1 MPFFV
6 PRVTD
11 PYRID
16 RSFHVKCAWVL
27 GFLML
32 ASCGPANN
40 LPPAAIQQSN
50 ENADL
55 EKVLWDVNQQWLCS
69 GAYVKPFK
77 DCVAFRSKYWVDQFF
92 EVIPSGELLN
102 KEEMV
107 ATQTA
112 AIPSNPAPGTGP
124 YPDAFRLR
132 AVYGD
137 FAMATDHTN
146 FKTADKKS
154 GKLAFTSNAKVLR
167 LFVKENG
174 SWKPAAA
181 GLVPIISP
189 TALVTPSKRPAT
201 PRKSPNEQLEKELA
215 EADRAWMDSSD
226 MNKRV
231 AYIGKLFTEQ
241 WFEILGW
248 DPTRD
253 TSKAMVLDVLPKLAA
268 TAKPGE
274 GVVQDQ
280 FQLQAVFGDV
290 ALASD
295 RRTRTWTNEKGQLVK
310 TPHRSLLVFV
320 KQNGEWRSA
329 GASLTPILTP

>member
-1 MPFFV
+1 MV
-6 PRVTD
+6 
-11 PYRID
+11 
-16 RSFHVKCAWVL
+16 
-27 GFLML
+27 GFIVL
-32 ASCGPANN
+32 ASCAPANN
-40 LPPAAIQQSN
+40 APPVATQPASTV
-50 ENADL
+50 NADL

-69 GAYVKPFK
+69 GPYDKPFK
-77 DCVAFRSKYWVDQFF
+77 DCVEFRSKYWVDQFF

-112 AIPSNPAPGTGP
+112 AIPSNPPPGTNP
-124 YPDAFRLR
+124 YPDAFKLR

-146 FKTADKKS
+146 FKSADKS
-154 GKLAFTSNAKVLR
+154 GKLAFRSNSKVLR

-174 SWKPAAA
+174 NWRPAAA
-181 GLVPIISP
+181 GLVPIILP
-189 TALVTPSKRPAT
+189 PGPRTPSKRVTVPH
-201 PRKSPNEQLEKELA
+201 KSPDEQLEKVLA

-226 MNKRV
+226 INKRV
-231 AYIGKLFTEQ
+231 AYIGKLFTDQ

-253 TSKAMVLDVLPKLAA
+253 TSKAMVLEVLPKLAA

-295 RRTRTWTNEKGQLVK
+295 RRIRTWTNEKGQLVR

-320 KQNGEWRSA
+320 KQNGEWKSA

>member
-1 MPFFV
+1 MRF
-6 PRVTD
+6 
-11 PYRID
+11 
-16 RSFHVKCAWVL
+16 AWALVL
-27 GFLML
+27 FLL
-32 ASCGPANN
+32 VSCGSANN
-40 LPPAAIQQSN
+40 PPPAATQQSN
-50 ENADL
+50 ENSDL
-55 EKVLWDVNQQWLCS
+55 EKALWDVNQQWLCS
-69 GAYVKPFK
+69 GPYQKPYK
-77 DCVAFRSKYWVDQFF
+77 DCVEFRSKYWVDQFF

-124 YPDAFRLR
+124 YPDAFKLR

-174 SWKPAAA
+174 SWRPAAA
-181 GLVPIISP
+181 GLVPIILPVGPVS
-189 TALVTPSKRPAT
+189 PSKHST
-201 PRKSPNEQLEKELA
+201 TSRKSPNEQLEKELA

-231 AYIGKLFTEQ
+231 AYIGKLFTDQ

-253 TSKAMVLDVLPKLAA
+253 TSKAMVLEVLPKLAA

-295 RRTRTWTNEKGQLVK
+295 RRTRTWTDEKGHLVK

-320 KQNGEWRSA
+320 KQNGEWKSA

>member
-1 MPFFV
+1 M
-6 PRVTD
+6 
-11 PYRID
+11 
-16 RSFHVKCAWVL
+16 KCTWVL
-27 GFLML
+27 CLFLL

-40 LPPAAIQQSN
+40 APPAATQQSN
-50 ENADL
+50 ENAGL
-55 EKVLWDVNQQWLCS
+55 EKVLEDVNQQWLCS
-69 GAYVKPFK
+69 GPYQKPYK
-77 DCVAFRSKYWVDQFF
+77 DCVEFRSKYWVDQFF
-92 EVIPSGELLN
+92 EVIPTGELLN
-102 KEEMV
+102 KKEMV

-146 FKTADKKS
+146 FKTADKS
-154 GKLAFTSNAKVLR
+154 GKLSFTSNSKVLR

-174 SWKPAAA
+174 TWRPAAA
-181 GLVPIISP
+181 GLVPIILPP
-189 TALVTPSKRPAT
+189 TPPRPNKHSAI
-201 PRKSPNEQLEKELA
+201 PRKSPDDQLEKELA

-226 MNKRV
+226 LNKRLG
-231 AYIGKLFTEQ
+231 YISKLFTDQ

-248 DPTRD
+248 QPTR
-253 TSKAMVLDVLPKLAA
+253 TTTKFTVLEVLPKLAG
-268 TAKPGE
+268 TNKPGE
-274 GVVQDQ
+274 GVVADQ

-295 RRTRTWTNEKGQLVK
+295 RRTRTWTDEKGHLVK
-310 TPHRSLLVFV
+310 TPHRTLLVFV
-320 KQNGEWRSA
+320 KQNGEWKSA

>member
-1 MPFFV
+1 
-6 PRVTD
+6 
-11 PYRID
+11 
-16 RSFHVKCAWVL
+16 VKYAMVVCL
-27 GFLML
+27 FLL
-32 ASCGPANN
+32 TSCGAANN
-40 LPPAAIQQSN
+40 VPPAASQRTG
-50 ENADL
+50 NADAEL

-69 GAYVKPFK
+69 GPYQKPYK
-77 DCVAFRSKYWVDQFF
+77 DCVEFRSRYWVDQFF

-102 KEEMV
+102 KDEMV

-112 AIPSNPAPGTGP
+112 AIPFNPAPGTGP
-124 YPDAFRLR
+124 YPDAFKLR

-146 FKTADKKS
+146 FKTADKKN

-174 SWKPAAA
+174 TWRPAAA
-181 GLVPIISP
+181 GLVPVILPAGPMIPAKHS
-189 TALVTPSKRPAT
+189 TAP

-226 MNKRV
+226 INKRV
-231 AYIGKLFTEQ
+231 TYIAKLFTDQ

-248 DPTRD
+248 DPTSD
-253 TSKAMVLDVLPKLAA
+253 TSKSRVLEILPKLAV

-295 RRTRTWTNEKGQLVK
+295 HRTRTWTNEKGQLVK

-320 KQNGEWRSA
+320 KQNGEWKSA
-329 GASLTPILTP
+329 GASLTPILNQ